1 MTDPTPHDM
10 TLAPFYDGWEAFNR
24 LLVRAV
30 APLTP
35 DRLALR
41 VAPNERTAAEIV
53 GHIVSAR
60 AWWFHGIL
68 GEGGADLEQFYT
80 WDADESSAPVNAA
93 ELEIG
98 LETTWRQIAANL
110 AQWTPADLS
119 ATFTTPRG
127 DQRTRQWVI
136 WHVLEHD
143 LFHGGELSLTLGA
156 HGAPGIDL

>member
-1 MTDPTPHDM
+1 MADDLSAPTLM
-10 TLAPFYDGWEAFNR
+10 PFYDGWEAFNR

-41 VAPNERTAAEIV
+41 VTPGQRTAAEIV

-60 AWWFHGIL
+60 AWWFHHTL
-68 GEGGADLEQFYT
+68 GEGSAEVEQFYP
-80 WDADESSAPVNAA
+80 WDDDDSPPTLNAA

-98 LETTWRQIAANL
+98 LETTWRLIATSLSN
-110 AQWTPADLS
+110 WTPTDLS
-119 ATFTTPRG
+119 ATFTTYHG

-143 LFHGGELSLTLGA
+143 MYHGGELSLTLGA
-156 HGAPGIDL
+156 HGVAGLDL

>member
-1 MTDPTPHDM
+1 MTDQTPLDM

-41 VAPNERTAAEIV
+41 AAPSQRTVAELAAHIV
-53 GHIVSAR
+53 GAR
-60 AWWFHGIL
+60 ARWFHDVL
-68 GEGGADLEQFYT
+68 GEGGSELEPFFT
-80 WDADESSAPVNAA
+80 WGAEGSAPLNAA

-98 LETTWRQIAANL
+98 LETTWRQIAASL

-119 ATFTTPRG
+119 AIFTTRQG
-127 DQRTRQWVI
+127 KQRTRQWVI
-136 WHVLEHD
+136 WHLLEHD
-143 LFHGGELSLTLGA
+143 LFHGGEISLTLGA
-156 HGAPGIDL
+156 HGVAGIDL

>member
-1 MTDPTPHDM
+1 MTDQPLHDM

-35 DRLALR
+35 DRLELR
-41 VAPNERTAAEIV
+41 VAPNERAAAEIAA
-53 GHIVSAR
+53 HIVGAR
-60 AWWFHGIL
+60 ARWFHAAL
-68 GEGGADLEQFYT
+68 GEDGSDLEQFST
-80 WDADESSAPVNAA
+80 WGIEGSAPLNAA

-98 LETTWRQIAANL
+98 LETTWRHIAASL
-110 AQWTPADLS
+110 ARWTPSDLS
-119 ATFTTPRG
+119 ATITTRHG

-156 HGAPGIDL
+156 HGVAGLDL